1 MWHRGHFHRVREERR
16 AGWAGDGNGRNR
28 QHDQE
33 ARVDWDYTPEQ
44 LEFQQRVRTFIAENT
59 SPELKTGISYVLGA
73 GEDNEELAVAQR
85 AFRKRLDEA
94 GLLRI
99 SWPEEFG
106 GQGKS
111 AIYEYILRQELESLG
126 LEPRVGM
133 SPIAAAIGKH
143 GTKEQKEEFLQGLL
157 SREIRMCAGFSE
169 PRGGTDLAGLE
180 TRATR
185 DGEDW
190 IINGQKIYTTGAQNA
205 DFMWCLARTDPNA
218 RKHDGIS
225 IFMVDMRSPGVT
237 VRPLYTMG
245 SYLTAEVFLDNVR
258 VPHRRLIGEENKGW
272 YLNAHALNVERI
284 NIGAY
289 AGFKRFLDEVLEFVK
304 ETKSGGKP
312 LAQDPVV
319 RLRLAELIVDLEML
333 RHMSIKNAWLVAR
346 GDVSS
351 TIPAMAK
358 VWSTE
363 LYYRIT
369 SLVMQL
375 MGPFGQLQKGSRWAM
390 LEGEVELGY
399 RNTPPARFGGGAN
412 EVMRDIIAR
421 HGLGLPRSK

>member
-1 MWHRGHFHRVREERR
+1 
-16 AGWAGDGNGRNR
+16 
-28 QHDQE
+28 
-33 ARVDWDYTPEQ
+33 VDWDYTPEQ
-44 LEFQQRVRTFIAENT
+44 LEFQQRVRNFIAGNIR
-59 SPELKTGISYVLGA
+59 PELKTGISYIAGA
-73 GEDNEELAVAQR
+73 GEDDQDLAVAQK
-85 AFRKRLDEA
+85 AFRERLDQA

-106 GQGKS
+106 GQAQS
-111 AIYEYILRQELESLG
+111 PMYEYILRQELELLG

-133 SPIAAAIGKH
+133 SPIAAVIGKY
-143 GTKEQKEEFLQGLL
+143 GTDEQKEEFLQGLL
-157 SREIRMCAGFSE
+157 GRKIRMCAGFSE

-225 IFMVDMRSPGVT
+225 IFMVDMRSHGVT

-245 SYLTAEVFLDNVR
+245 SYVTAEVFIDNVR
-258 VPHRRLIGEENKGW
+258 VPRRHLIGEENKGW
-272 YLNAHALNVERI
+272 YLNALALNVERI

-289 AGFKRFLDEVLEFVK
+289 ASYKRFLDAVVEFAK
-304 ETKSGGKP
+304 ETRPGGTP

-351 TIPAMAK
+351 TIPAMTK

-369 SLVMQL
+369 SVVLQL

-390 LEGEVELGY
+390 LDGEVELGY
-399 RNTPPARFGGGAN
+399 RNSPPSRFGGGAN